1 MNLIINAS
9 LGYSGGGLQV
19 ALSFIH
25 ECASIKGHVYH
36 VFMGPSVS
44 KQVDKASFPDNFH
57 FYNIPSLRFYQF
69 QNYLTRLA
77 EWIDADVVFSIFGPV
92 YWKPKMPHVIGY
104 AIPHYIYYDSPYW
117 NIVSPKEKL
126 INWLKRN
133 IHFWYLKRDATALV
147 CETENVRQRVASLF
161 PYKKT
166 YTVPNTCAS
175 VFRENHLL
183 GEGSHRLKHSDRFRL
198 LTVTRYYP
206 HKNLN
211 IIKSVIAEL
220 EKRGKAE
227 GVQFVLTIDKDD
239 YQRVFGNGY
248 EDSVVT
254 VGAVPLNEVPDLYR
268 ACDAAFLP
276 TLLECYS
283 ANYPEAMSIGLPILT
298 SDLGFART
306 VCHEAAL
313 YFDPLNAED
322 IATKIVKIAEDETLR
337 NQLKEAGVKRLQ
349 EFPNAHER
357 ALKYLE
363 ICSMLAKAN
372 RNDNVP

>member
-25 ECASIKGHVYH
+25 ECASIEGHIYH
-36 VFMGPSVS
+36 VFMCSSVS
-44 KQVDKASFPDNFH
+44 KQVDKASFPANFH
-57 FYNIPSLRFYQF
+57 FYDIPSLKFYQF
-69 QNYLTRLA
+69 QNCLTRLA
-77 EWIDADVVFSIFGPV
+77 ERIEADAVFSIFGPV
-92 YWKPKMPHVIGY
+92 YWKPKVPHAIGY

-117 NIVSPKEKL
+117 NIVSLKEKL
-126 INWLKRN
+126 INRLKRS

-147 CETENVRQRVASLF
+147 CETEDVRQRVASLF
-161 PYKKT
+161 PDKKT
-166 YTVPNTCAS
+166 YTVSNTCAS
-175 VFRENHLL
+175 VFREKHQI
-183 GEGSHRLKHSDRFRL
+183 GEGNCRLKHSDRFRL

-220 EKRGKAE
+220 KKRGKAE
-227 GVQFVLTIDKDD
+227 GVQFVLTIDKDA

-248 EDSVVT
+248 EDTVVT
-254 VGAVPLNEVPDLYR
+254 VGAVPLNEVPALYR
-268 ACDAAFLP
+268 ACNAAFLP

-283 ANYPEAMSIGLPILT
+283 ANYPEAMSTGLPILT

-313 YFDPLNAED
+313 YFNPLDAED
-322 IATKIVKIAEDETLR
+322 IATKIINVVEDETVR
-337 NQLKEAGVKRLQ
+337 KQLKEAGAKRLQ

-363 ICSMLAKAN
+363 ICSMLAKV
-372 RNDNVP
+372 DK

>member
-1 MNLIINAS
+1 M
-9 LGYSGGGLQV
+9 

-25 ECASIKGHVYH
+25 ECASIEGHIYH
-36 VFMGPSVS
+36 VFMCSSVS
-44 KQVDKASFPDNFH
+44 KQVDKASFPANFH
-57 FYNIPSLRFYQF
+57 FYDIPSLKFYQF
-69 QNYLTRLA
+69 QNCLTRLA
-77 EWIDADVVFSIFGPV
+77 ERIEADAVFSIFGPV
-92 YWKPKMPHVIGY
+92 YWKPKVPHAIGY

-117 NIVSPKEKL
+117 NIVSLKEKL
-126 INWLKRN
+126 INRLKRS

-147 CETENVRQRVASLF
+147 CETEDVRQRVASLF
-161 PYKKT
+161 PDKKT
-166 YTVPNTCAS
+166 YTVSNTCAS
-175 VFRENHLL
+175 VFREKHQI
-183 GEGSHRLKHSDRFRL
+183 GEGNCRLKHSDRFRL

-220 EKRGKAE
+220 KKRGKAE
-227 GVQFVLTIDKDD
+227 GVQFVLTIDKDA

-248 EDSVVT
+248 EDTVVT
-254 VGAVPLNEVPDLYR
+254 VGAVPLNEVPALYR
-268 ACDAAFLP
+268 ACNAAFLP

-283 ANYPEAMSIGLPILT
+283 ANYPEAMSTGLPILT

-313 YFDPLNAED
+313 YFNPLDAED
-322 IATKIVKIAEDETLR
+322 IATKIINVVEDETVR
-337 NQLKEAGVKRLQ
+337 KQLKEAGAKRLQ

-363 ICSMLAKAN
+363 ICSMLAKV
-372 RNDNVP
+372 DK